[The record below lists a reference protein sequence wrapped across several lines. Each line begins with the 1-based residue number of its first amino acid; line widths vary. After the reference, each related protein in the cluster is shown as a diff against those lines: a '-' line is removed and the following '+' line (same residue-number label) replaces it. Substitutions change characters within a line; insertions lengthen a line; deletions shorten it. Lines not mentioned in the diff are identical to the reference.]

1 VPREES
7 RIKAVV
13 FDLDDTL
20 YPERLY
26 VRSGYRA
33 VAEHLRSALGSRRR
47 FEDWL
52 WGRFNRG
59 QAAGA
64 FDALNEHFDLGLSRT
79 RIGELVDVYRR
90 HRPDIRCFDGI
101 EELLE
106 RLGAGCRLGLL
117 TDGFMPGQRLKL
129 DALKL
134 RPFFDAVVFTEE
146 MGRRCWK
153 PSPAGFRRISELLET
168 PHASCAYVADNPAK
182 DFVAPNALGWRTV
195 QYLQP
200 RQIHA
205 AKAAPEGGRP
215 QSIVRR
221 PSELQEALL

>member
-33 VAEHLRSALGSRRR
+33 VAEHLRVALGRRGR

-52 WGRFNRG
+52 WERFNRG
-59 QAAGA
+59 RAAGA
-64 FDALNEHFDLGLSRT
+64 FEALNEHFNLGLSET
-79 RIGELVDVYRR
+79 HIGELVEVYRR
-90 HRPDIRCFDGI
+90 HKPDIRCFDGI

-106 RLGAGCRLGLL
+106 RLAAEYRLGLL
-117 TDGFMPGQRLKL
+117 TDGFMPAQRLKL

-134 RPFFDAVVFTEE
+134 RPFFQAVVFTEE

-153 PSPAGFRRISELLET
+153 PSPAGFRRVSELLAT
-168 PHASCAYVADNPAK
+168 PHESCAYVADNPAK
-182 DFVAPNALGWRTV
+182 DFIAPNALGWRTIR
-195 QYLQP
+195 YLRPGQV
-200 RQIHA
+200 HA
-205 AKAAPEGGRP
+205 AKPAPAGGCP
-215 QSIVRR
+215 QSTVRR